1 MPDAVFAG
9 TDILIALAG
18 NAAFVTA
25 TKLFVGDAF
34 HVML

>member
-1 MPDAVFAG
+1 MPDVAFAG
-9 TDILIALAG
+9 TAILIALAG

-25 TKLFVGDAF
+25 TKLLVGVAF